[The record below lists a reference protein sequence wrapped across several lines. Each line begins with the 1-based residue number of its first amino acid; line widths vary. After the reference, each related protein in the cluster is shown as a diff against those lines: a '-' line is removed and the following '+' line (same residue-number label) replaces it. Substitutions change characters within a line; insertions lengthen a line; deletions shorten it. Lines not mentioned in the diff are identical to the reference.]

1 MELSEVKTIVTHT
14 ETKRYRVSMIGGKT
28 RIVRMWLHSDGC
40 VCIIGKGKRHYGHH
54 LSSYSWDDLDLWT
67 NIKLVEHRQSDK
79 VRLVKRRAQDAVK
92 YLTQS
97 GFWTDIRE
105 GIEYFLK
112 HEELIEEFCKDM
124 AEDSYEKFYKECR
137 PEGKYEWCPC
147 HQVFESF
154 YNKNCWK
161 SIAYSRWNRK
171 SYNADVEKAIAEK
184 RNYSHRWTNGYDNTL
199 EIVFD
204 EKMPR
209 AWYSEEYRGCGNGHY
224 YLLFDATHAIYYEDD

>member
-1 MELSEVKTIVTHT
+1 MELNEVKAIVNHT
-14 ETKRYRVSMIGGKT
+14 ETKKYRVSMINGKSKII
-28 RIVRMWLHSDGC
+28 RLWLHDDGC
-40 VCIIGKGKRHYGHH
+40 VAIMGKGKKHYGHY
-54 LSSYSWDDLDLWT
+54 LSSWDGLDMWT
-67 NIKLVEHRQSDK
+67 SIKLVEHKQNDK

-97 GFWTDIRE
+97 GFWPDIKK
-105 GIEYFLK
+105 GIEYFLQ

-147 HQVFESF
+147 YQVFESF
-154 YNKNCWK
+154 YRKNCWK
-161 SIAYSRWNRK
+161 SVPYTRWERK
-171 SYNADVEKAIAEK
+171 YQNEAVEKAIAEK
-184 RNYSHRWTNGYDNTL
+184 RNYTRRWTNGYDNTL

-204 EKMPR
+204 KDYPR
-209 AWYSEEYRGCGNGHY
+209 GWLSLEYRGCGNGHY

>member
-1 MELSEVKTIVTHT
+1 MELNEVKAIVNHT
-14 ETKRYRVSMIGGKT
+14 ETKKYRVSLINGKS
-28 RIVRMWLHSDGC
+28 RIVRLWLHSDGC
-40 VCIIGKGKRHYGHH
+40 VCIIGKGKKHYGHH
-54 LSSYSWDDLDLWT
+54 LSSYSWDDLDMWT
-67 NIKLVEHRQSDK
+67 SIKLVEHKQSDK

-97 GFWTDIRE
+97 GFWPDIRE
-105 GIEYFLK
+105 GIEYFLQ

-147 HQVFESF
+147 YQIFESF
-154 YNKNCWK
+154 YRKNCWQ
-161 SIAYSRWNRK
+161 SVPYTRWERRYQNE
-171 SYNADVEKAIAEK
+171 AVEKAIAEK
-184 RNYSHRWTNGYDNTL
+184 RNYTRRWTNGYDNTL

-204 EKMPR
+204 KDYPR
-209 AWYSEEYRGCGNGHY
+209 GWLSLEYRGCGNGHY

>member
-1 MELSEVKTIVTHT
+1 MELSEVRAIVTHT
-14 ETKRYRVSMIGGKT
+14 DTKKYRVSMIGGKT
-28 RIVRMWLHSDGC
+28 RIVRLWLHSDGC

-54 LSSYSWDDLDLWT
+54 LSSYSWDDLKEWT

-92 YLTQS
+92 YLTAS
-97 GFWTDIRE
+97 GFWTDIKE
-105 GIEYFLK
+105 GIEYFLA
-112 HEELIEEFCKDM
+112 HEKLIEEFCKDM

-137 PEGKYEWCPC
+137 EGGKYEWCPC

-154 YNKNCWK
+154 YRKNCWK
-161 SIAYSRWNRK
+161 SIAYSKWNRK

-184 RNYSHRWTNGYDNTL
+184 RNYSHRWTNGYDNSL

>member
-1 MELSEVKTIVTHT
+1 MELAEIKSIVTSNYS
-14 ETKRYRVSMIGGKT
+14 KPYRVHVINGGSKVVRLWQT
-28 RIVRMWLHSDGC
+28 EDGRIAIMT
-40 VCIIGKGKRHYGHH
+40 KGRKKYGHE
-54 LSSYSWDDLDLWT
+54 LSLWYDHYDEWTDLR
-67 NIKLVEHRQSDK
+67 LVEHKQSDK

-92 YLTQS
+92 YLTKS

-105 GIEYFLK
+105 GIEYFLA

-137 PEGKYEWCPC
+137 EGGKYEWCPC
-147 HQVFESF
+147 YQVFESF
-154 YNKNCWK
+154 YRKNCWK
-161 SIAYSRWNRK
+161 SIAYDRWNRK
-171 SYNADVEKAIAEK
+171 HYNADVEKAIAEK
-184 RNYSHRWTNGYDNTL
+184 RNYSRRWTNGYDNTL

-224 YLLFDATHAIYYEDD
+224 YLMFDATHAIFYEDD